1 MTDLLSAFCLII
13 QVDEL
18 LSYGVDVTV
27 YNGQLDVIC
36 STKGAE
42 AWVQKLKW
50 DGLKNFLS
58 LPRQPLSCGSSKVT
72 KAFVRSYKNL
82 HFYWIL
88 GAGHFVPADQPCIA
102 LSMIAGI
109 THSPAG

>member
-1 MTDLLSAFCLII
+1 MSVPFESANPDLVCYFS
-13 QVDEL
+13 L
-18 LSYGVDVTV
+18 LK
-27 YNGQLDVIC
+27 LDVIC
-36 STKGAE
+36 STIGAE
-42 AWVQKLKW
+42 AWVKKLKW

-58 LPRQPLSCGSSKVT
+58 LPRQPLKCGSSKGT

-102 LSMIAGI
+102 LSMISSI
-109 THSPAG
+109 TQSPAS